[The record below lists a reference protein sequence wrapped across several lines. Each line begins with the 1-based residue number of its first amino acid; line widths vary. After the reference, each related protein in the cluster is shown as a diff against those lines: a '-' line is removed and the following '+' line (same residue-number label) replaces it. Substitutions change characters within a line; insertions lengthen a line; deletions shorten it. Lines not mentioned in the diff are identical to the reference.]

1 MTYMSLFTCTNCI
14 CTAAFKAAVSAAA
27 ADTAPTVSAAERH
40 RGLKLLELNQ
50 KPDPQTQATG
60 TSFNT
65 IIKMNKLSQLHKY
78 STHTLP
84 L

>member
-14 CTAAFKAAVSAAA
+14 CTAAFKAAAA

>member
-14 CTAAFKAAVSAAA
+14 CTAAFKAAAAA
-27 ADTAPTVSAAERH
+27 VSAAERH